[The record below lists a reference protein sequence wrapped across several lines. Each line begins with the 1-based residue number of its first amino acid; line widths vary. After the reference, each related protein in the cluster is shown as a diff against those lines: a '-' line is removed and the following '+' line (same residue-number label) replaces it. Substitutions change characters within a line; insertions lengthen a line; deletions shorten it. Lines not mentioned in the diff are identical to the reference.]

1 MPHVHI
7 FKVLSCAVLLCLTSL
22 QCTCLRL
29 LPTTQLANIAPSNV
43 LQGVTF
49 AAGAGGGLGGATGTG
64 LGSSLE
70 PKLGTCTFSNF
81 GASNLGIW
89 KGSDG
94 FSGAAAGAGVG
105 GGVLG
110 AAGLCAFSGSC
121 DCTSNHSQS
130 TLVVLC
136 SDYTPQKRK

>member
-1 MPHVHI
+1 MHVPETAPYHTAG
-7 FKVLSCAVLLCLTSL
+7 KY
-22 QCTCLRL
+22 CTK
-29 LPTTQLANIAPSNV
+29 
-43 LQGVTF
+43 QGIVTF

-64 LGSSLE
+64 LGSSFE

-110 AAGLCAFSGSC
+110 PAGLCAFSGS
-121 DCTSNHSQS
+121 
-130 TLVVLC
+130 
-136 SDYTPQKRK
+136 